1 MAKKHLP
8 MRSITLILS
17 NAMKNTSPTFW
28 KKGNKCFDE
37 FFPICSQIFNFTK
50 FSSRWQEENKILM
63 EIYLA
68 DSFGNCETVVLV
80 TNFNSIVNQSRSFIN
95 PMIDYRI
102 QMVNWTIP
110 WKEKKKQHFQFKA
123 SWIVI
128 VVESVKKI
136 ATKRAKS
143 ENTNFRSPSWRFFSS
158 S

>member
-1 MAKKHLP
+1 
-8 MRSITLILS
+8 
-17 NAMKNTSPTFW
+17 
-28 KKGNKCFDE
+28 
-37 FFPICSQIFNFTK
+37 
-50 FSSRWQEENKILM
+50 M

-68 DSFGNCETVVLV
+68 DSFGNCETIVLV
-80 TNFNSIVNQSRSFIN
+80 TDFNSIVNQSRSFIN
-95 PMIDYRI
+95 PMINYRI